1 MCSPPIFFILPTP
14 LSPVLRFF
22 FLLPRRTLSS
32 PPPSCRARSGAARH
46 SVVPRPSPE
55 ELPREEVRRAPVVS
69 SQGATAPPTA
79 RPAARRC
86 RARRSG
92 APPPRRSEELP
103 RPPTP
108 RPAARSCCARRFG
121 MPPPRR
127 REELLRPRRRCVFGS
142 SDPPAGSSAPRPAC
156 YPAALRTLSGT
167 PPALVRLLFISFY

>member
-1 MCSPPIFFILPTP
+1 MCSPPIFFSFSPPPLS

-55 ELPREEVRRAPVVS
+55 ELPREEVRRAPAVS

-79 RPAARRC
+79 RPAARSC
-86 RARRSG
+86 RTRRSG
-92 APPPRRSEELP
+92 APPPRRREELP
-103 RPPTP
+103 
-108 RPAARSCCARRFG
+108 
-121 MPPPRR
+121 
-127 REELLRPRRRCVFGS
+127 RPRRRCVFGS

-167 PPALVRLLFISFY
+167 PPALVVRLLFISFY

>member
-1 MCSPPIFFILPTP
+1 MYSPPIFFILPTP

-55 ELPREEVRRAPVVS
+55 ELPREEVRRAPAVS

-103 RPPTP
+103 RPRPLGPPRGGPARP
-108 RPAARSCCARRFG
+108 RPAVVRSCRAPDAVASLDPLICPPDPPLRVLPATLLHCAHFQVC
-121 MPPPRR
+121 
-127 REELLRPRRRCVFGS
+127 RPRS
-142 SDPPAGSSAPRPAC
+142 
-156 YPAALRTLSGT
+156 
-167 PPALVRLLFISFY
+167 